1 MTDYD
6 NAFIERQ
13 KKRSEEF
20 NSLSKQTSKDA
31 FFLEKKINYML
42 NNFGKE
48 NNCHLIVEVIDG
60 EFKILELTKYIL

>member
-1 MTDYD
+1 MHSSRD
-6 NAFIERQ
+6 